1 MSHHATSRRDYL
13 LTTDGGGFLDNQL
26 LEDSLHPHL
35 QVVGNKMRATFCIW
49 NPGASVLIVGV
60 TDKQTT
66 KELLHLLPS
75 DCALCGVILQPRY
88 KLHPRT
94 SSRINVTIG
103 CRSGIVHANY
113 IDTSTITASCAA
125 YLHSIHLDGINL
137 VFQLTQ
143 PASSCLFSYYVL
155 RMVVRDIQRYL
166 HSDDTRVSV
175 VLAIRIHLRKHI
187 INQLYLFTERMVI
200 VYSIIVELIAIHR
213 AGEV

>member
-13 LTTDGGGFLDNQL
+13 LTANGGCFIDDQL
-26 LEDSLHPHL
+26 LEDSLHSYL
-35 QVVGNKMRATFCIW
+35 KVIGDEVRTTFCVW
-49 NPGASVLIVGV
+49 SPRASVLIVGV
-60 TDKQTT
+60 TDKQST
-66 KELLHLLPS
+66 KELLHLFPS
-75 DCALCGVILQPRY
+75 DGALCGVIQQPRY
-88 KLHPRT
+88 KLHPRA

-143 PASSCLFSYYVL
+143 PACCSLFAYGVL
-155 RMVVRDIQRYL
+155 RVVVRDIQRYL

-200 VYSIIVELIAIHR
+200 VYSIIVELVAIHR

>member
-13 LTTDGGGFLDNQL
+13 LTTDGGCFIDDQL
-26 LEDSLHPHL
+26 LEDSLHSYL
-35 QVVGNKMRATFCIW
+35 QVICDEVRTTFCVW
-49 NPGASVLIVGV
+49 SPRASVLIVGV
-60 TDKQTT
+60 TDKQST
-66 KELLHLLPS
+66 KELLHLFPS
-75 DCALCGVILQPRY
+75 DCALCGVIQQPRY
-88 KLHPRT
+88 KLHPRA
-94 SSRINVTIG
+94 SSRINVAIG

-125 YLHSIHLDGINL
+125 YLHSIHLNGVNL

-143 PASSCLFSYYVL
+143 PACCSLFSYCVL
-155 RMVVRDIQRYL
+155 RVVVRDIQRYL

-187 INQLYLFTERMVI
+187 INQLYLFTERMII
-200 VYSIIVELIAIHR
+200 VCSIIVELVAIHR

>member
-1 MSHHATSRRDYL
+1 MSHHAASRRDYL
-13 LTTDGGGFLDNQL
+13 LTTDGGCFIDNQL
-26 LEDSLHPHL
+26 LEDSLHSYL
-35 QVVGNKMRATFCIW
+35 QVICDEVRTTFCVW
-49 NPGASVLIVGV
+49 SPRASVLIVGV
-60 TDKQTT
+60 TDMQPT
-66 KELLHLLPS
+66 KELLHLFPS
-75 DCALCGVILQPRY
+75 DSSFCGVIQQPRY
-88 KLHPRT
+88 KLHPRA

-113 IDTSTITASCAA
+113 IDTSTITASSAA

-143 PASSCLFSYYVL
+143 PASSCLFANRVL
-155 RMVVRDIQRYL
+155 RVVVRDIQRYL

-175 VLAIRIHLRKHI
+175 VLAIRSHLRKHI

-200 VYSIIVELIAIHR
+200 VYSIIVELVAIHR

>member
-1 MSHHATSRRDYL
+1 MSHHAASRRDYL
-13 LTTDGGGFLDNQL
+13 LTTDGGCFIDDQL
-26 LEDSLHPHL
+26 LEDSLHSYL
-35 QVVGNKMRATFCIW
+35 KIICDEVRTTFCIGS
-49 NPGASVLIVGV
+49 PGTSVLIVGV
-60 TDKQTT
+60 TDMQPLQ
-66 KELLHLLPS
+66 ELLNLLEG

-143 PASSCLFSYYVL
+143 PASSCLFAYYVL

>member
-13 LTTDGGGFLDNQL
+13 LTANGGCFINNQL
-26 LEDSLHPHL
+26 LEDSLHSYL
-35 QVVGNKMRATFCIW
+35 QVICDEVRTTFCVW
-49 NPGASVLIVGV
+49 SPRAS
-60 TDKQTT
+60 TDKQSQQ
-66 KELLHLLPS
+66 ELLHLFPS

-143 PASSCLFSYYVL
+143 PASSCFLANRVL
-155 RMVVRDIQRYL
+155 RVVVRDIQRYL

-200 VYSIIVELIAIHR
+200 VYSIIVELVAIHC

>member
-1 MSHHATSRRDYL
+1 MSHHAASRRDYL
-13 LTTDGGGFLDNQL
+13 LTADGGCFIDDQL
-26 LEDSLHPHL
+26 LEDSLHSYL
-35 QVVGNKMRATFCIW
+35 QVICDEVRTTFCIGS
-49 NPGASVLIVGV
+49 PRASVLIVGV
-60 TDKQTT
+60 TDMQPT
-66 KELLHLLPS
+66 KELLHLFPS

-143 PASSCLFSYYVL
+143 PACCSLFSYCVL
-155 RMVVRDIQRYL
+155 RVVVRDIQRYL

-200 VYSIIVELIAIHR
+200 VCSIIVELVAIHR